1 MMLDID
7 YFKQYNDHYGH
18 PQGDVCL
25 QQVAKILRDNIYR
38 SEDIVAR
45 YGGEEF
51 LLLFDVSSENK
62 MNYFMQSNRIGFE
75 NLKIEHVG
83 SQIADHLTVSI
94 DGVFISSGF
103 WGLGL
108 NLARLQADHELYKVK
123 NNSRNAVSVVSLD
136 KSMLVGFQQQ
146 VAARHDRRYRQ

>member
-1 MMLDID
+1 MLRETD
-7 YFKQYNDHYGH
+7 YAFRN
-18 PQGDVCL
+18 
-25 QQVAKILRDNIYR
+25 
-38 SEDIVAR
+38 
-45 YGGEEF
+45 GGEEF
-51 LLLFDVSSENK
+51 LLLFDVSSEKK

-83 SQIADHLTVSI
+83 SQIADHLTVFI
-94 DGVFISSGF
+94 GGVFISSGF
-103 WGLGL
+103 SGLGL
-108 NLARLQADHELYKVK
+108 DLALLQADREVYKVK